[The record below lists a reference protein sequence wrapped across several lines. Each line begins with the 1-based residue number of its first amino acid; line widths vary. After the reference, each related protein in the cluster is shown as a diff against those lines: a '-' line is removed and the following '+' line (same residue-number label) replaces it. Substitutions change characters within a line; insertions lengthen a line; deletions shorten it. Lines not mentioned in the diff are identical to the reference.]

1 MILRNPGSIPSE
13 SRHLKNFGL
22 LYEHPQLPAS
32 IRLAPLFDVVTTCI
46 YDMSGGRSE
55 ITKYDRTLALNLAKT
70 RSYPLRQTLL
80 DFGRA
85 HCNVARPEEVIER
98 IGAAM
103 SDTLQFEGT
112 RVAPALSKDLL
123 QAWDDARMSVEPP
136 RVFGPG
142 EPPSP

>member
-1 MILRNPGSIPSE
+1 
-13 SRHLKNFGL
+13 
-22 LYEHPQLPAS
+22 
-32 IRLAPLFDVVTTCI
+32 VTTCI

-103 SDTLQFEGT
+103 SDTLQLEGA
-112 RVAPALSKDLL
+112 RVAPALLRELS
-123 QAWDDARMSVEPP
+123 QAWDDARMSVEPR
-136 RVFGPG
+136 RVFGSA
-142 EPPSP
+142 EPSRP